1 MELTPRNKKGSKS
14 EDLYQSMINPT
25 STEGILAKTAIQVFD
40 PTGISSYPDVYEAGK
55 ALYNNPTLANV
66 GELSL
71 QTLGALPLIGKLAIP
86 IKLAK
91 GVSKLEKASK
101 AASNVNKAIDTLPEL
116 LPITRN
122 FSKKVQD
129 MTSNLS
135 KSVYNMTKTNNY
147 NKNFETVKR
156 INLGADVFNTSGS
169 VVDLSELLKLNNNTF
184 QQKLIPRNKKGGSS
198 KNWIQSEVNP
208 KYKGCCT
215 SMDKAR
221 KHESGGLIEFL
232 DNSIEG
238 LNQNNSVE
246 KDYIKEARELANKF
260 DKKK

>member
-1 MELTPRNKKGSKS
+1 MELTPKNKEGGKS
-14 EDLYQSMINPT
+14 ENLYQSMINPT

-71 QTLGALPLIGKLAIP
+71 QALGALPLIGKLALP

-116 LPITRN
+116 LPLTRN
-122 FSKKVQD
+122 FASKIQNA
-129 MTSNLS
+129 TSVAPKLLYNGV
-135 KSVYNMTKTNNY
+135 KSNNVYRDY
-147 NKNFETVKR
+147 NKIKG
-156 INLGADVFNTSGS
+156 INLGSDVINTSGS
-169 VVDLSELLKLNNNTF
+169 IVDLSELLKLKNPMF
-184 QQKLIPRNKKGGSS
+184 QNKLIPRNKKGGSS
-198 KNWIQSEVNP
+198 KNWIQSAVNP
-208 KYKGCCT
+208 KHKGYCT
-215 SMDKAR
+215 SIAKAR

-246 KDYIKEARELANKF
+246 KDYIKEARELSNKV